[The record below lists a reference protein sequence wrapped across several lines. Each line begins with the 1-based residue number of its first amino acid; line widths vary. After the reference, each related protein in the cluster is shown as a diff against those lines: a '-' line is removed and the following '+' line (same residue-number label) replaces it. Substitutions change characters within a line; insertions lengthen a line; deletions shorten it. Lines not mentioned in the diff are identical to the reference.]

1 MHMLPITVT
10 VCLTGIFAL
19 MLIALSLNVSLRR
32 RDLKLARGDGGDE
45 ALQRRI
51 RAHGN
56 FIENAPFCILVVL
69 ALEAVLATSDI
80 IWLVAAAF
88 IVARILHAWGTL
100 TASIALVAP
109 SMLIQH
115 AVMFCA
121 AIWLLIQSI

>member
-1 MHMLPITVT
+1 MLPIPLTVF
-10 VCLTGIFAL
+10 VTGIFAL

-45 ALQRRI
+45 ALQRRV

-56 FIENAPFCILVVL
+56 FIENAPFCIFVVL
-69 ALEAVLATSDI
+69 ALEAVLATSGI
-80 IWLVAAAF
+80 IWLVAGAF
-88 IVARILHAWGTL
+88 IIARILHAWGTL
-100 TASIALVAP
+100 SASLALIAPA
-109 SMLIQH
+109 MLIQH